1 MFAATGRSCGTGG
14 STATRGLRADSLT
27 SAAYDENASGPMSI
41 SRIARISGIFILDAI
56 GVFVATAI
64 VESPLHPIFLV
75 HSATGVLRR
84 EVILSVLCA
93 GLIGFLAF
101 WKWQSATSKMV
112 WVLFLLIFGLGILV
126 YAVSLGRLLGP
137 ALRPNAA
144 LLWTGPAACRFGSS
158 RFL

>member
-1 MFAATGRSCGTGG
+1 
-14 STATRGLRADSLT
+14 
-27 SAAYDENASGPMSI
+27 MSI

-126 YAVSLGRLLGP
+126 SAGKPGGSWARLSGAECSIIMDRSGCVSFWLFTVPLIRALSYSCGAFLAGWVYRARPSEAGAGRVRG
-137 ALRPNAA
+137 
-144 LLWTGPAACRFGSS
+144 
-158 RFL
+158 